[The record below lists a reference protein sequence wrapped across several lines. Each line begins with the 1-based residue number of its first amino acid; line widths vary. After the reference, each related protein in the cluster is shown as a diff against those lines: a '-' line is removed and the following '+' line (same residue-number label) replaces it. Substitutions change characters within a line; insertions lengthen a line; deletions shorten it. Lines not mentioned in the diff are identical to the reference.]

1 MEFQRWWVLK
11 SKTFDQES
19 IYSKESIKNP
29 IPVINDGSSIIGH
42 NLKNKVV
49 QKLKL
54 ENNVSAYDLL
64 NSTTELMHNT
74 HKGQ

>member
-64 NSTTELMHNT
+64 NSTTELMQNT
-74 HKGQ
+74 HKDQ